1 MFFSQKLKYFMLPPR
16 QSQQKNILRYHA
28 IIIILIFFT
37 LILIGRIVYL
47 TIFNRAFLQ
56 NQGDMR
62 AVRELETPAN
72 RGMILDRNG
81 YPLAISTPV
90 AAVWI
95 DPSSFDINNPNLI
108 TLAKYLSVSTDQ
120 LKNHIQKNNHREFL
134 YLKRGLDP
142 SLGAQIKN
150 LNIPGVYLQQEY
162 RRFYPE
168 GEVTAHILGFTNI
181 DDHGQEGL
189 ELEYNSW
196 LMGESGKTQVLK
208 DRFGH
213 VVADLKLI
221 KPAVPGHNL
230 VSSID
235 RRIQFAA
242 YQALQAGV
250 DKYHTK
256 AGTALV
262 MDISTGEILALVNTP
277 SYNPN
282 NRPSGHDEVYRNRA
296 LTDLYEPGSV
306 MKTFSMVSAFT
317 TGQYKP
323 NSTVNTAPG
332 SFIVGGH
339 RVSDEHNLGL
349 IDVATVLGKSSNVG
363 MTKITLSLPYDHLWQ
378 TFHTFGFGQLTGS
391 DFPGES
397 AGALRNESPWRPF
410 DLATMSFGYGLSVT
424 PMQLARAYA
433 ALGNNGIMLPIS
445 LVKIAAPPAGQT
457 VVSPLIAKQILD
469 LLESV
474 IYGPGGTAPL
484 AKVPGYRVT
493 GKTGTAFL
501 LNGHTYTKTHRNGTF
516 VGLVPAKNP
525 KILVLVVLYDLS
537 GKSNFAGYTAGPIFA
552 KIAGNTLR
560 LLGTLPDDASPDT
573 APPEETQAMSA
584 LNTAQAID

>member
-1 MFFSQKLKYFMLPPR
+1 MLPH
-16 QSQQKNILRYHA
+16 QQTQQKNILRYHA
-28 IIIILIFFT
+28 IIGILIFFA

-62 AVRELETPAN
+62 AMRDIEIPAN

-90 AAVWI
+90 ATAWT
-95 DPSSFDINNPNLI
+95 DPASFDLDNPELI
-108 TLAKYLSVSTDQ
+108 TLAKYLGISTDQ
-120 LKNHIQKNNHREFL
+120 LKNHISQNKHRSFL

-142 SLGAQIKN
+142 TVGMQIKN

-189 ELEYNSW
+189 ELAYNTW
-196 LMGESGKTQVLK
+196 LMGEPGKTQVLK

-235 RRIQFAA
+235 RRIQFVA

-256 AGTALV
+256 AGTAIV
-262 MDISTGEILALVNTP
+262 MDVKTGEILALVNSP

-282 NRPSGHDEVYRNRA
+282 NRPEKHGEVYRNRA
-296 LTDLYEPGSV
+296 LTDIYEPGSV
-306 MKTFSMVSAFT
+306 MKTFSMVSALAS
-317 TGQYKP
+317 GQYKS

-332 SFIVGGH
+332 FIIVGGH
-339 RVSDEHNLGL
+339 KVSDEHNLGL

-363 MTKITLSLPYDHLWQ
+363 MTKITLSLPYERLWQ
-378 TFHTFGFGQLTGS
+378 TFHAFGFGAPTES
-391 DFPGES
+391 SFPGES
-397 AGALRNESPWRPF
+397 TGALRNENPWHAF
-410 DLATMSFGYGLSVT
+410 ALATMSWGYGLSVT
-424 PMQLARAYA
+424 PIQLARAYG
-433 ALGNNGIMLPIS
+433 ALGNNGVLLPIS
-445 LVKIAAPPAGQT
+445 LVKINTPPKGQE

-484 AKVPGYRVT
+484 AKVPGFRVT
-493 GKTGTAFL
+493 GKTGTAYL

-537 GKSNFAGYTAGPIFA
+537 GKKNLAGYTAGPIFA
-552 KIAGNTLR
+552 KIAGSALH

-573 APPEETQAMSA
+573 APPEEGQAISA
-584 LNTAQAID
+584 LDAAQAID